1 MRHTFY
7 NKALAATL
15 ILTAGLAAGPFKADA
30 QWRTDIP
37 ADFSL
42 TGTYSGDTGTRTLSA
57 AYTANS
63 EQDNNGLAEQP
74 AEIWSLHDCMR
85 YAVANSPK
93 MRVQQATNDD
103 RRIDRREAAFGF
115 LPTIS
120 AGTSGSLSFGRGIDP
135 ETNVYT
141 NTTTFS
147 NSYSLSAEM
156 DIFNGFSAVNSLRIA
171 KTALLLG
178 IEEEQVTKDDICLEV
193 IQAYYNVLYNQGM
206 ADLARE
212 QLEETRRTL
221 EQARI
226 QCELGLKSSA
236 DVLQIESDLASK
248 DFNLT
253 KMENTLE
260 QAVLTLK
267 SVMYYPL
274 DDDLKISVIE
284 PSVLFSQFSYE
295 GNADSIASAARS
307 FLPEFKAEEYKVRNA
322 ELELKTARWSLVPYI
337 YAQGGYSTGYVYD
350 RSYAV
355 NDPFW
360 NQMNDKQGQYVGIGI
375 SIPIFNSLYKYNQIA
390 RKRNALSTAEAN
402 RDIKYQEVEVE
413 IRKAVQD
420 MRGAAKE
427 FISADK
433 KVSALS
439 MSHQANTRKYEEGL
453 MTVIELQTSSNSLLE
468 AKAQRLNCGLQY
480 LLKERV
486 AMYYKGITYLDQE

>member
-1 MRHTFY
+1 
-7 NKALAATL
+7 
-15 ILTAGLAAGPFKADA
+15 
-30 QWRTDIP
+30 
-37 ADFSL
+37 
-42 TGTYSGDTGTRTLSA
+42 
-57 AYTANS
+57 
-63 EQDNNGLAEQP
+63 
-74 AEIWSLHDCMR
+74 
-85 YAVANSPK
+85 
-93 MRVQQATNDD
+93 
-103 RRIDRREAAFGF
+103 
-115 LPTIS
+115 
-120 AGTSGSLSFGRGIDP
+120 
-135 ETNVYT
+135 
-141 NTTTFS
+141 
-147 NSYSLSAEM
+147 M
-156 DIFNGFSAVNSLRIA
+156 DIFNGFSAVNNLRIA
-171 KTALLLG
+171 KTAVLLG
-178 IEEEQVTKDDICLEV
+178 VQEEQITKDDICLQV

-206 ADLARE
+206 VDLARE
-212 QLEETRRTL
+212 QLEETRNTL
-221 EQARI
+221 EQART

-260 QAVLTLK
+260 QSVLTLK

-274 DDDLKISVIE
+274 DEALEIAVVE
-284 PSVLFSQFSYE
+284 PSVLFNPFAAES
-295 GNADSIASAARS
+295 NADSIASAARG

-322 ELELKTARWSLVPYI
+322 EYELKTARWSLVPYI

-355 NDPFW
+355 NAPFW
-360 NQMNDKQGQYVGIGI
+360 SQMTDKQGQYVGIGI

-453 MTVIELQTSSNSLLE
+453 MTVIELQTSSNCLLE

-486 AMYYKGITYLDQE
+486 VMYYKGITYLDQE

>member
-63 EQDNNGLAEQP
+63 EQDNNGPAEQP

-120 AGTSGSLSFGRGIDP
+120 AGTSGSFSFGRGIDP

-178 IEEEQVTKDDICLEV
+178 IEEEQVTKDDICL
-193 IQAYYNVLYNQGM
+193 
-206 ADLARE
+206 
-212 QLEETRRTL
+212 
-221 EQARI
+221 
-226 QCELGLKSSA
+226 
-236 DVLQIESDLASK
+236 
-248 DFNLT
+248 
-253 KMENTLE
+253 
-260 QAVLTLK
+260 
-267 SVMYYPL
+267 
-274 DDDLKISVIE
+274 
-284 PSVLFSQFSYE
+284 
-295 GNADSIASAARS
+295 
-307 FLPEFKAEEYKVRNA
+307 
-322 ELELKTARWSLVPYI
+322 
-337 YAQGGYSTGYVYD
+337 
-350 RSYAV
+350 
-355 NDPFW
+355 
-360 NQMNDKQGQYVGIGI
+360 
-375 SIPIFNSLYKYNQIA
+375 
-390 RKRNALSTAEAN
+390 
-402 RDIKYQEVEVE
+402 
-413 IRKAVQD
+413 
-420 MRGAAKE
+420 
-427 FISADK
+427 
-433 KVSALS
+433 
-439 MSHQANTRKYEEGL
+439 
-453 MTVIELQTSSNSLLE
+453 
-468 AKAQRLNCGLQY
+468 
-480 LLKERV
+480 
-486 AMYYKGITYLDQE
+486 

>member
-7 NKALAATL
+7 NKVLTVALM
-15 ILTAGLAAGPFKADA
+15 LAAGLTSGQVKAAA

-37 ADFSL
+37 AAYYG
-42 TGTYSGDTGTRTLSA
+42 TGSYGQTG
-57 AYTANS
+57 
-63 EQDNNGLAEQP
+63 QP
-74 AEIWSLHDCMR
+74 AETWTLHDCMQ
-85 YAVANSPK
+85 YAVTNSPQMK
-93 MRVQQATNDD
+93 LQQATNDD
-103 RRIDRREAAFGF
+103 RRIDRREAALNFI
-115 LPTIS
+115 PSIS
-120 AGTSGSLSFGRGIDP
+120 AGVGGTVNFGRMIDP
-135 ETNVYT
+135 ETNMYT
-141 NTTTFS
+141 NTTTFN
-147 NSYSLSAEM
+147 NSYSLSADM
-156 DIFNGFSAVNSLRIA
+156 DIFNGFSAVNNLRIA
-171 KTALLLG
+171 KTAVLLG
-178 IEEEQVTKDDICLEV
+178 VQEEQITKDDICLQV

-206 ADLARE
+206 VDLARE
-212 QLEETRRTL
+212 QLEETRNTL
-221 EQARI
+221 EQART

-260 QAVLTLK
+260 QSVLTLK

-274 DDDLKISVIE
+274 DEALEIAVVE
-284 PSVLFSQFSYE
+284 PSVLFSPFAAES
-295 GNADSIASAARS
+295 NADSIASAARG

-322 ELELKTARWSLVPYI
+322 EYELKTARWSLVPYI
-337 YAQGGYSTGYVYD
+337 YAQGGSSTGYVYD

-355 NDPFW
+355 NAPFW
-360 NQMNDKQGQYVGIGI
+360 NQMTDKQGQYVGIGI

-486 AMYYKGITYLDQE
+486 VMYYKGITYLDQE

>member
-74 AEIWSLHDCMR
+74 AETWTLHDCMR

-147 NSYSLSAEM
+147 NSY
-156 DIFNGFSAVNSLRIA
+156 RA

-360 NQMNDKQGQYVGIGI
+360 NQMNAKQGQYVGIGI
-375 SIPIFNSLYKYNQIA
+375 SIPIFNGLYKYNNIA
-390 RKRNALSTAEAN
+390 RKRNALATAEAN
-402 RDIKYQEVEVE
+402 RDIKFQEVEVE

-427 FISADK
+427 FVSADK

-439 MSHQANTRKYEEGL
+439 LSHQANTRKYEEGL
-453 MTVIELQTSSNSLLE
+453 MTVIELQTSSNDLLE

-486 AMYYKGITYLDQE
+486 VMYYKGITYLDQE

>member
-1 MRHTFY
+1 M
-7 NKALAATL
+7 
-15 ILTAGLAAGPFKADA
+15 
-30 QWRTDIP
+30 
-37 ADFSL
+37 
-42 TGTYSGDTGTRTLSA
+42 
-57 AYTANS
+57 
-63 EQDNNGLAEQP
+63 
-74 AEIWSLHDCMR
+74 
-85 YAVANSPK
+85 
-93 MRVQQATNDD
+93 
-103 RRIDRREAAFGF
+103 
-115 LPTIS
+115 
-120 AGTSGSLSFGRGIDP
+120 
-135 ETNVYT
+135 
-141 NTTTFS
+141 
-147 NSYSLSAEM
+147 
-156 DIFNGFSAVNSLRIA
+156 
-171 KTALLLG
+171 
-178 IEEEQVTKDDICLEV
+178 TKDDICLEV
-193 IQAYYNVLYNQGM
+193 IQAYYNVL
-206 ADLARE
+206 E

-360 NQMNDKQGQYVGIGI
+360 NQMNAKQGQYVGIGI
-375 SIPIFNSLYKYNQIA
+375 SIPIFNGLYKYNNIA
-390 RKRNALSTAEAN
+390 RKRNALATAEAN
-402 RDIKYQEVEVE
+402 RDIKFQEVEVE

-427 FISADK
+427 FS
-433 KVSALS
+433 L
-439 MSHQANTRKYEEGL
+439 SHQANTRKYEEGL
-453 MTVIELQTSSNSLLE
+453 MTVIEMQTSSNDLLE

-486 AMYYKGITYLDQE
+486 VMYYKGITYLDQE

>member
-1 MRHTFY
+1 
-7 NKALAATL
+7 
-15 ILTAGLAAGPFKADA
+15 
-30 QWRTDIP
+30 
-37 ADFSL
+37 
-42 TGTYSGDTGTRTLSA
+42 
-57 AYTANS
+57 
-63 EQDNNGLAEQP
+63 
-74 AEIWSLHDCMR
+74 MR

-178 IEEEQVTKDDICLEV
+178 IEEEQVTKDDICLEVIQAYYNVLYNQGMAICLEV

-360 NQMNDKQGQYVGIGI
+360 NQMNAKQGQYVGIGI
-375 SIPIFNSLYKYNQIA
+375 SIPIFNGLYKYNNIA
-390 RKRNALSTAEAN
+390 RKRNALATAEAN
-402 RDIKYQEVEVE
+402 RDIKFQEVEVE

-427 FISADK
+427 FVSADK

-439 MSHQANTRKYEEGL
+439 LSHQANTRKYEEGL
-453 MTVIELQTSSNSLLE
+453 MTVIEMQTSSNDLLE

-486 AMYYKGITYLDQE
+486 VMYYKGITYLDQE

>member
-7 NKALAATL
+7 NKVLTVALML
-15 ILTAGLAAGPFKADA
+15 VAGLTSGQVKAAA

-37 ADFSL
+37 AAYYG
-42 TGTYSGDTGTRTLSA
+42 TGSYGQTG
-57 AYTANS
+57 
-63 EQDNNGLAEQP
+63 QP
-74 AEIWSLHDCMR
+74 AKTWTLHDCMQ
-85 YAVANSPK
+85 YAVTNSPQMK
-93 MRVQQATNDD
+93 LQQATNDD
-103 RRIDRREAAFGF
+103 RRIDRREAVLNFI
-115 LPTIS
+115 PSIS
-120 AGTSGSLSFGRGIDP
+120 AGVGGTVNFGRMIDP
-135 ETNVYT
+135 ETNMYT
-141 NTTTFS
+141 NTTTFN
-147 NSYSLSAEM
+147 NSYSLSADM
-156 DIFNGFSAVNSLRIA
+156 DIFNGFSAVNNLRIA
-171 KTALLLG
+171 KTAVLLG
-178 IEEEQVTKDDICLEV
+178 VQEEQITKDDICLQV

-206 ADLARE
+206 VDLARE
-212 QLEETRRTL
+212 QLEETRNTL
-221 EQARI
+221 EQART

-260 QAVLTLK
+260 QSVLTLK

-274 DDDLKISVIE
+274 DEALEIAVVE
-284 PSVLFSQFSYE
+284 PSVLFSPFAAES
-295 GNADSIASAARS
+295 NADSIASAARG

-322 ELELKTARWSLVPYI
+322 EYELKTARWSLVPYI

-355 NDPFW
+355 NAPFW
-360 NQMNDKQGQYVGIGI
+360 SQMTDKQGQYVGIGI

-486 AMYYKGITYLDQE
+486 VMYYKGITYLDQE